1 MLERPKERAHSPNET
16 TPDSCR
22 PGSSYRSDLSRLND
36 IPVIKV
42 TTSTATGAAD
52 LDRLVSRADEPEL
65 NKSLDVLARI
75 TKMTFGHPWQC
86 ALAIISTIIACIFQ
100 LAIPRLLGSAVD
112 SAHNILTSTT
122 AAAGGNAEAAL
133 WSIGL
138 TLLVASILRGVF
150 TLFQNYFGESVG
162 HYIGYELRLQYYKKL
177 QELSFSFH
185 DHIHTGD
192 LITLG
197 LLDLEGVRM
206 FPGTGALRVVFLGV
220 LIGVGAYQLLSID
233 WLLAILALSF
243 VPFVAWRSSIC
254 QILLRTTWT
263 VMQERLSVLTR
274 VMEENLAGI
283 RVVRAFAAQQYELD
297 KFEKAS
303 EHALELG
310 HERIAIR
317 VNNTAAMN
325 FSFLISMGLVLW
337 VGGNQVIDGRISVG
351 TLTAFLTYM
360 TILQM
365 PVRQLGLMVNS
376 FARAATCGK
385 RLFAVLDL
393 EPEVGDKP
401 DAKEIEPRGAV
412 LRFENVDFRYEGA
425 TENVITNLSFEA
437 KPGETIALIGPP
449 GSGKSTIAHLIPRF
463 YDVTGGR
470 ITLDGIDVRD
480 LKLRSLRKAVAVVQQ
495 DSYLFTA
502 SIENNVAYGDPWAP
516 EQRVS
521 RASESAQLHNY
532 VVGLPAAYNTLVGE
546 RGVSLSGGQRQRL
559 AIARS
564 LILNTAVMVFDDSVA
579 AIDAATEQKI
589 QNAISRTSKDRVTIV
604 IAHRLNSL
612 MHADRILF
620 IENGQIAEQG
630 THTELL
636 ALGGRYRALYDLQVR
651 PTDNIVPLKEKK
663 RGAA

>member
-1 MLERPKERAHSPNET
+1 
-16 TPDSCR
+16 
-22 PGSSYRSDLSRLND
+22 
-36 IPVIKV
+36 
-42 TTSTATGAAD
+42 
-52 LDRLVSRADEPEL
+52 
-65 NKSLDVLARI
+65 
-75 TKMTFGHPWQC
+75 MTIAHPWQC
-86 ALAIISTIIACIFQ
+86 AFAVVSTIIACVFQ
-100 LAIPRLLGSAVD
+100 LAIPRLLGNAVD
-112 SAHNILTSTT
+112 EAQGILTSGASSG
-122 AAAGGNAEAAL
+122 AAQAQL
-133 WSIGL
+133 WTIGI
-138 TLLVASILRGVF
+138 TLLVASMLRGVF

-162 HYIGYELRLQYYKKL
+162 HHIGYELRLQYYKKL

-185 DHIHTGD
+185 DHVHTGD

-220 LIGVGAYQLLSID
+220 LIGVGAYQLFSTD
-233 WLLAILALSF
+233 ALLALLALSF
-243 VPFVAWRSSIC
+243 VPFVAWRSSVA

-263 VMQERLSVLTR
+263 VMQERLAVLTR

-283 RVVRAFAAQQYELD
+283 RVVRAFAAQRYEMD
-297 KFEKAS
+297 KFLKAS
-303 EHALELG
+303 AHALELAFTRVG
-310 HERIAIR
+310 IR

-337 VGGNQVIDGRISVG
+337 LGGNQVIDGRISVG

-393 EPEVGDKP
+393 VPEIGDKP
-401 DAKEIEPRGAV
+401 GAKDLEITEGV
-412 LRFENVDFRYEGA
+412 LRFEHVDFRYAGD
-425 TENVITNLSFEA
+425 TKRVVTDVSFEA
-437 KPGETIALIGPP
+437 RPGETIALIGPP

-470 ITLDGIDVRD
+470 ITIDGQDIRDVT
-480 LKLRSLRKAVAVVQQ
+480 LRSLRQSVAVVQQ

-521 RASESAQLHNY
+521 RAAESAQLHNY

-559 AIARS
+559 SIARS
-564 LILNTAVMVFDDSVA
+564 LILKANIMVFDDSVA

-589 QNAISRTSKDRVTIV
+589 QAAIARTSKDRVTII

-620 IENGQIAEQG
+620 IESGSVVEQG
-630 THTELL
+630 THAELL

-651 PTDNIVPLKEKK
+651 PTDTAPALGL
-663 RGAA
+663 GAA